1 MKLWNMELV
10 SYEQIFGFVYICIT
24 WFLEHLIQLHSKCH
38 LFCINDQ
45 MTVHYP
51 LKYNFNNVQ
60 LGEALYKLG
69 AHLGII
75 LLFCVH

>member
-1 MKLWNMELV
+1 MMELWNMELV

-24 WFLEHLIQLHSKCH
+24 WFLEHLIQWHSKVKYCTLG

-45 MTVHYP
+45 MTVHYS

-60 LGEALYKLG
+60 MGEALYG
-69 AHLGII
+69 
-75 LLFCVH
+75 